1 MNEDN
6 LINQKENSDIPSQTN
21 ENNQKEEIKF
31 DDGLTEEEFNHELA
45 LKVAK
50 QNKMIKDIIKK
61 YKGS

>member
-1 MNEDN
+1 MNENN
-6 LINQKENSDIPSQTN
+6 LINHKEDSDKPNQTN
-21 ENNQKEEIKF
+21 ENNKEEIKF

-61 YKGS
+61 HKGS